1 MRIRR
6 RSRVTGMTAD
16 GTGWKIQ
23 PQNRNDHAAWLLVVA
38 LPRQQAT
45 RLLLPVLHEL
55 RDLHVA
61 PAPLSSVSVSLAFS
75 RFDVEHPL
83 QASGFVIARED
94 RVPEHG
100 GLLAC
105 SCSSSKLPGR
115 APAGRVLLRAF
126 YRPDGTCPISTNDG
140 IWVRR
145 ALEDLALT
153 LGIHGRPVRSWV
165 ARWPNAFSRND
176 RDLRVSAERLAGAL
190 CHRRHIQ
197 LAGSAFFGAGAL
209 PAMESGRRAARRLLG
224 IQAACAEFDE
234 SQVRPGTRDA
244 ST

>member
-1 MRIRR
+1 MWR
-6 RSRVTGMTAD
+6 
-16 GTGWKIQ
+16 
-23 PQNRNDHAAWLLVVA
+23 
-38 LPRQQAT
+38 
-45 RLLLPVLHEL
+45 
-55 RDLHVA
+55 
-61 PAPLSSVSVSLAFS
+61 
-75 RFDVEHPL
+75 HPL
-83 QASGFVIARED
+83 QASGFVIAREG
-94 RVPEHG
+94 RVPEQG